1 MVINSDREIVVT
13 EGWLS
18 TFELTTDSRSQN
30 VLFQAINYGDF
41 EFVTTIFGKFVRCYE
56 LSIPKSEQRLC
67 C

>member
-30 VLFQAINYGDF
+30 VLFQAIKYGDF
-41 EFVTTIFGKFVRCYE
+41 EFVTKFVRCYE